1 MQSHKWRQVGTNK
14 RGIASLKESKRSR
27 HGVQA
32 PHLLNEYHYANE
44 AALGSN
50 AAPLQDVALRDWT
63 IVNVPWLFFC
73 FGGEERG
80 NSCSGPECCCR
91 RWNDSSSFSSAATG
105 THASSFVKLRPW
117 TTLTDLV
124 PVAVIE
130 DLEQQPNGFIRWM
143 REINGVGHWRPMV
156 ASWVVSEVG
165 RKRIVAESFD
175 LVNRISAI
183 SPSGRLKCQAKE
195 EGHCVSH
202 GSPHELI

>member
-63 IVNVPWLFFC
+63 IVNVPWLFF
-73 FGGEERG
+73 FVSVVKRGETAAPAPNVVAAAG
-80 NSCSGPECCCR
+80 TIR
-91 RWNDSSSFSSAATG
+91 RAF
-105 THASSFVKLRPW
+105 HQRRPVCKASSVDD
-117 TTLTDLV
+117 TDGLG
-124 PVAVIE
+124 AGGRHR
-130 DLEQQPNGFIRWM
+130 GFRATAEWLHPLDA
-143 REINGVGHWRPMV
+143 RNKWSRPMV
-156 ASWVVSEVG
+156 ASWAGSEVG